1 MTQKVHWGPWVTY
14 MTGLN
19 QFETIIYIY
28 IYTYRFSE
36 SPLAFRGEQ
45 LNNVDNPSK
54 RITIAAQSMTI
65 LLIDMRLQT
74 HHTWLQHVILFF
86 LERRIAHRNLRG
98 GELGRQMSFSKQRF

>member
-1 MTQKVHWGPWVTY
+1 MTY

-19 QFETIIYIY
+19 QFETIIY